1 VNSVLARA
9 RDCRALVIGSIAFAV
24 AVILYTIYGVIHP
37 AGYTLNPVD
46 LRVYMDGGEI
56 VRHEAGLYNGHL
68 ASPLYDWGGYSS
80 LQLKFT
86 YPPIAAICFAV
97 VSFIPWVIASH
108 VSMAV
113 TVLALLAVMWFTFGG
128 LGYSD
133 RRVRLGATLLASA
146 AVFWTQPVL
155 RNIYLGQVNLV
166 LVALTIWDLCQPSGR
181 WWKGI
186 GTGIAAGIK
195 LTPLVFIPYLL
206 VTRRYRE
213 AIMTVAGFAGTVVL
227 GFIIIPKDSAKWWFG
242 GLFLQGGRTG
252 FTGWAGNQSLR
263 GLITRLSGSIQA
275 GSHPWLIACVFA
287 VAMGMLAAALLDR
300 AGFFMPG
307 LLAAALTGL
316 LVSPISWDH
325 HWVWFVVPAVAVAG
339 HYAWQYRDTARR
351 AAIGCLA
358 IALGIIA
365 IFGAWPTSLWGD
377 KRHLGEFSLGF
388 IWGPANTTPRE
399 FVLYGDQR
407 RYAEY
412 HWHGIHL
419 LTGNAYIL
427 TGIALLII
435 MLVVSLL
442 LGGNRTAS
450 QETRSEEA
458 SVPAP
463 HSAPAA

>member
-1 VNSVLARA
+1 VNSVLARV
-9 RDCRALVIGSIAFAV
+9 RDCRVLVIGSIAFAV

-37 AGYTLNPVD
+37 AAYTLDPVD

-56 VRHEAGLYNGHL
+56 VRHQAGLYNGHL
-68 ASPLYDWGGYSS
+68 ASPLYDWPGYGT
-80 LQLKFT
+80 LHLKFT
-86 YPPIAAICFAV
+86 YPPIAAVIFAV
-97 VSFIPWVIASH
+97 LSIVPWTIATH

-113 TVLALLAVMWFTFGG
+113 NVLALLAAMWFVFGG

-146 AVFWTQPVL
+146 AVFWTEPVL
-155 RNIYLGQVNLV
+155 RTIYLGQVNLV
-166 LVALTIWDLCQPSGR
+166 LVALTIWDLCQPNNR

-186 GTGIAAGIK
+186 GVGLAAGIK

-206 VTRRYRE
+206 VTRRFRV
-213 AIMTVAGFAGTVVL
+213 AITEVASFIGTVVL
-227 GFIIIPKDSAKWWFG
+227 GFIVVPKDSAKWWFG
-242 GLFLQGGRTG
+242 GLFMQGGRTG

-275 GSHPWLIACVFA
+275 GNHPWLIACVLAF
-287 VAMGMLAAALLDR
+287 AMGMLAAALLDR

-307 LLAAALTGL
+307 LVVAALTGL
-316 LVSPISWDH
+316 LISPISWDH
-325 HWVWFVVPAVAVAG
+325 HWVWFVVPGVAVVG

-358 IALGIIA
+358 VGLGVIA

-377 KRHLGEFSLGF
+377 KPHLGDFSLGF
-388 IWGPANTTPRE
+388 VWGPANTSPIQ
-399 FVLYGDQR
+399 FVLYGDQPR
-407 RYAEY
+407 FVEY
-412 HWHGIHL
+412 HWHGIQL

-427 TGIALLII
+427 TGIAILII

-442 LGGNRTAS
+442 VGGNRTAPW
-450 QETRSEEA
+450 ETHGEEA
-458 SVPAP
+458 SVPTP
-463 HSAPAA
+463 YSAPTA